1 MKKQAL
7 PNIPLFSEAVLA
19 GAPVLPKP
27 RAEMLAAIESGEMDH
42 LDFPAKVFKRGSNLN
57 FYTFLDSD
65 LPAFAAS
72 FVGQPFL
79 RNHDTGDI
87 GSRDGTILESVFDGS
102 HFNQVIRL
110 TTRQGMTDYVEGR
123 IDRFSIGWHQD
134 DVICTVCNS
143 SWINCVHMRGREYDT
158 PKGKKVCE
166 LLFINP
172 KGKETSAVN
181 WPAVSDTGL
190 LSAFDDFKQGIIG
203 GGSPAVSGAQGALH
217 SVSPKGE
224 TMKKKVRRNGEVL
237 EVLESEVLPTDEVLT
252 ESSDPRLA
260 QIEET
265 RRAAAALLGEQERLA
280 ALEAQQQEADALL
293 VAQCGHLLNTGLA
306 TSRLP
311 EIVQA
316 RLRKQFEGRKFQPAE
331 LQTAIDGA
339 RDEVSAL
346 TAGNIVS
353 GPGRVSGAFSEADQF
368 RLAVEDLLGI
378 ERDPAD
384 VNKKVHRLSGIREA
398 YLLGTGDTG
407 LMGQYDPEF
416 ALGAATDF
424 TVVIKNALNKRLI
437 ASWAKL
443 ERTYGWWKKIV
454 TVEHFNNLLDVDWM
468 IFGTIGSLPTVSKGG
483 DYQELPIGDN
493 GETSS
498 WTKYGGYVGITLE
511 DIINDNARAF
521 RRLPDE
527 IAMGGIRNIS
537 EQVAAIFTSNSG
549 AGPTM
554 RDGGALFNAT
564 AVTTAGGHKNLLTN
578 ALGTDLTAWR
588 AVETAMFKQ
597 PMLIKNVGASIGTG
611 KPQGVKPKFC
621 LVPQDLY
628 GAAADLFLKNWNDKG
643 PNMGYGV
650 EPVVVPEWTDA
661 TDWAAVADPDLLPGI
676 MLGEIFGVVP
686 QIVIAGSEK
695 DPAFF
700 ANDEARYKVRQF
712 LTVGIANWRALH
724 KNNVAG

>member
-1 MKKQAL
+1 MKRGI
-7 PNIPLFSEAVLA
+7 PNFSLYSEAVLA
-19 GAPVLPKP
+19 GVPTLPKS

-42 LDFPAKVFKRGSNLN
+42 LDFDALVFKRGRNLN
-57 FYTFLDSD
+57 FYTFRESD
-65 LPAFAAS
+65 LSAFATS

-79 RNHDTGDI
+79 RNHDLGDI
-87 GSRDGTILESVFDGS
+87 GARDGTILASALEGGYFK
-102 HFNQVIRL
+102 QTIRL

-143 SWINCVHMRGREYDT
+143 SWLGCVHMRGREYDT

-166 LLFINP
+166 LLFVNP
-172 KGKETSAVN
+172 RGKETSAVN

-190 LSAFDDFKQGIIG
+190 LSALDDYKIEIIG
-203 GGSPAVSGAQGALH
+203 DSAVTSAQGAFQPN
-217 SVSPKGE
+217 PKGE
-224 TMKKKVRRNGEVL
+224 TMKKKVRRNGAVL
-237 EVLESEVLPTDEVLT
+237 EVDESEVLSTDEVIT
-252 ESSDPRLA
+252 ESPDPRLA
-260 QIEET
+260 QIEEN
-265 RRAAAALLGEQERLA
+265 RQAAASLLGEQARLQA
-280 ALEAQQQEADALL
+280 IETQLAESDRLL
-293 VAQCGHLLNTGLA
+293 VAQCDHLLTTGLS

-311 EIVQA
+311 DVVQA
-316 RLRKQFEGRKFQPAE
+316 RLRKQFAGRKFEPTE
-331 LQTAIDGA
+331 LQTAIDEA

-346 TAGNIVS
+346 TAGGIVS
-353 GPGRVSGAFSEADQF
+353 GPGRVSGMFSEAEQF

-378 ERDPAD
+378 DRDPAD
-384 VNKKVHRLSGIREA
+384 AGKRVHRLSGIREA
-398 YLLGTGDTG
+398 YILGTGDCDLLGT
-407 LMGQYDPEF
+407 YAPEF

-424 TVVIKNALNKRLI
+424 TVVIKNALNKRLV

-443 ERTYGWWKKIV
+443 EKTYGWWKKIV

-468 IFGTIGSLPTVSKGG
+468 IFGTIGSLPTVTKGG

-493 GETSS
+493 GESSS
-498 WTKYGGYVGITLE
+498 WSKYGGYVGIYLE
-511 DIINDNARAF
+511 DIINDNVRAF

-537 EQVAAIFTSNSG
+537 EQVAAIFTVNSG
-549 AGPTM
+549 AGPTLA
-554 RDGGALFNAT
+554 DGGALFNAT
-564 AVTTAGGHKNLLTN
+564 AVTTAGGHKNLLTT

-597 PMLIKNVGASIGTG
+597 PMLVKNQSGSYGVG
-611 KPQGVKPKFC
+611 KPQGIKPKYC

-628 GAAADLFLKNWNDKG
+628 GSAADIFLKDWNAAG

-661 TDWAAVADPDLLPGI
+661 TDWAAVADPDLLPGV
-676 MLGEIFGVVP
+676 MLGEIFGVIP
-686 QIVIAGSEK
+686 QIVISGGEK

-712 LTVGIANWRALH
+712 LTVGLSNWRALH
-724 KNNVAG
+724 KSNVAG